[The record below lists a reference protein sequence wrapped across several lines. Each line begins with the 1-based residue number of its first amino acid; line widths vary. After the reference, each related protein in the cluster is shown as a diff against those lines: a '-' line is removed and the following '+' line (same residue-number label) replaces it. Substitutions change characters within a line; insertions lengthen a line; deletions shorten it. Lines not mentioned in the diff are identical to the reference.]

1 MDKKSVYFSFDKT
14 EMLILC
20 ETSGV
25 NRDLGSVQRLNLLE
39 KITEGCIYCYKFFMF
54 WFEAWKII
62 TFRDKS
68 DTKLLFSWKR
78 NFWEIFQNI
87 FSYRT
92 SPSPASWYTRWI

>member
-54 WFEAWKII
+54 
-62 TFRDKS
+62 
-68 DTKLLFSWKR
+68 
-78 NFWEIFQNI
+78 
-87 FSYRT
+87 
-92 SPSPASWYTRWI
+92 